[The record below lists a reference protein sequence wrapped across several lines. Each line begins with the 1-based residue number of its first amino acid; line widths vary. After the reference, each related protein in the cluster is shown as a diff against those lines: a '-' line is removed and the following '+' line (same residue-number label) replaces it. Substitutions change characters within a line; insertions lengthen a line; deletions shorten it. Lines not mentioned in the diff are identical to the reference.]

1 MTQILIKTDKL
12 DDDTSLQL
20 KKLISESIE
29 FYKSQDVW
37 NEKISEIIMT
47 DNLAEA
53 INVELKKYNMADVPI
68 TKEKETFAVA
78 KNVDFEVN
86 GNTETKIF
94 ISLVA
99 LLAGNLQEI
108 LLHQIYSS
116 YSDDYIPDF
125 FYNAPIYYSS
135 SGVDEI
141 VRYLTKIWYKTV
153 LEFQV
158 LKDFN
163 KLTPD
168 KPENAEEY
176 LEAFKRKIKRVHNNY
191 QEIEDVHRLRI
202 QAIEV
207 THIFILRCL
216 EHYLK
221 AGDVSNLKEFNEP
234 IKAIIHQILKIV
246 DDDVNRVEYDL
257 KEIEIIS
264 KQILRM
270 CYLDLSGSLKE
281 NEPAGIIVTEDP
293 HLLFKGNY
301 LETELRFVA
310 FIDILGFKK
319 IISNYDQ
326 NEHSIALKV
335 LKKALEEAISKSVE
349 RIEEP
354 STPGIWGV
362 NPYYKNF
369 KALIEY
375 RMFSDCFCISLPYF
389 NNPKDFAVQFGS
401 LSLTIRIFQLLLLQN
416 GIRVRGGI
424 SFGSY
429 YADNNMLFS
438 GALVKAYNLESKY
451 ANYPRIII
459 DQEIVDRL
467 LKMNPVLIS
476 LLGLKNALVKDT
488 NYDDYA
494 FLNSLNLDEGIKL
507 NLKEVSDSIE
517 DLYKELKVED
527 DYSSLLSILKSF
539 SKITPEFSADLS
551 TPFEVKKIIEHID
564 KQIIREDLE
573 SEISFLKQQEE
584 SIVDKDRS
592 QKDNRKTTPQE
603 KNEWLLEF
611 LNWTDNKPFNDKK
624 HKFVNV
630 FNYKT

>member
-20 KKLISESIE
+20 KELISESIE
-29 FYKSQDVW
+29 FYKTYDIW
-37 NEKISEIIMT
+37 NEEISEIIMT

-53 INVELKKYNMADVPI
+53 INVELKKYNKSDVPI

-78 KNVDFEVN
+78 KNIDFEVN

-99 LLAGNLQEI
+99 LLAGSLQEI

-125 FYNAPIYYSS
+125 FYNTPIYYSS

-141 VRYLTKIWYKTV
+141 IQYLTKIWYKVV

-163 KLTPD
+163 KLTLD
-168 KPENAEEY
+168 TPENAEQY
-176 LEAFKRKIKRVHNNY
+176 LEAFKRKIKGVHNNY
-191 QEIEDVHRLRI
+191 QATGNVDKLRI
-202 QAIEV
+202 EAIEV

-221 AGDVSNLKEFNEP
+221 AGDVSHLGEFNEP
-234 IKAIIHQILKIV
+234 IKAIIHQILEIV

-257 KEIEIIS
+257 KEIELIF
-264 KQILRM
+264 KKILSM

-281 NEPAGIIVTEDP
+281 NEQAGIIVTEDP
-293 HLLFKGNY
+293 HLLFKGSY

-319 IISNYDQ
+319 IISDYDQ
-326 NEHSIALKV
+326 NEYSTALKI
-335 LKKALEEAISKSVE
+335 LKKALEEAISKSVQ

-354 STPGIWGV
+354 NTPGIWGV

-401 LSLTIRIFQLLLLQN
+401 LSLTIRIFQLLLLQK
-416 GIRVRGGI
+416 GILVRGGI

-429 YADNNMLFS
+429 YSDENMLFS
-438 GALVKAYNLESKY
+438 GALVKAYNLESKH
-451 ANYPRIII
+451 ANFPRIII
-459 DQEIVDRL
+459 DEEITDKL
-467 LKMNPVLIS
+467 LKQNPVFIS

-507 NLKEVSDSIE
+507 NLKEVTDNIE
-517 DLYKELKVED
+517 DLYKELNVEH
-527 DYSSLLSILKSF
+527 DYSSLLSVLKNF
-539 SKITPEFSADLS
+539 SQITPEFSADLS
-551 TPFEVKKIIEHID
+551 TPFEVKKMVEHID
-564 KQIIREDLE
+564 KQTIREYLE
-573 SEISFLKQQEE
+573 SEISYLEHQEE
-584 SIVDKDRS
+584 SKIDDSS
-592 QKDNRKTTPQE
+592 QKDNRKTTPKE
-603 KNEWLLEF
+603 KNDWLLQF
-611 LNWTDNKPFNDKK
+611 LNWTDAKPYNKERHTFINLWNK
-624 HKFVNV
+624 
-630 FNYKT
+630 Y